1 MAFVDEV
8 RGILVTLHHRWKP
21 LVLTDVVFKAVA
33 FILLTPLAVG
43 LLHLSLWAAGA
54 GTLADADIVLFFIQP
69 LGWAVL
75 VLGGAVL
82 LGIVAA
88 EQATL
93 LVMLL
98 APPDEM
104 VGVGTAFGWVAAR
117 GRQIVALTGRL
128 VAFTAAAAAPF
139 LVLAVVIAAV
149 LLRDYD
155 INYYLATW
163 PASFQLAV
171 GLGVVLLVGLLAVVA
186 WLCAGWF
193 LALPIVLFEPHA
205 AAAAMAESRR
215 RVAGSKRLVL
225 LLLISWGAASFLVS
239 VLATSGVV
247 LVARQLVPLA
257 TGGLPQLVLAIGG
270 TLAAWFA
277 VGLLVN
283 VLTTILFAA
292 MITEVY
298 RRLSPAD
305 ILHRRLEPAAEDGLG
320 GEGLPSFS
328 SGRRLLLSVC
338 VGCLLVA
345 AAGTIAVHDVR
356 FEDDVVV
363 IGHRGAGGLAPEN
376 TLAAI
381 EKAIAFGADWV
392 EIDVQESADGV
403 VMVVH
408 DSDLMKLAGVDLK
421 IWNGTRAELE
431 AIDVGRGFDPRFTG
445 ERVPT
450 LADVLNACCGRVGV
464 TIELKDYGHGQR
476 LEERVA
482 EIVEAHGMDQDVIVM
497 SLKPAMV
504 KRMKALRPA
513 WVVGLLMSV
522 AVGDASTL
530 EADFLAVNARFVS
543 RALVRRAHRVGKKV
557 YAWTLNDDVSL
568 SMLISRGVDGVITDY
583 PDLAAAVLK
592 QRAMLSPVERVLLEL
607 AEVLGVKVRL
617 PALDATSTGEA

>member
-1 MAFVDEV
+1 MAFVEGV
-8 RGILVTLHHRWKP
+8 HEILVSVHNRWKR

-43 LLHLSLWAAGA
+43 FLHLSLWAAGA
-54 GTLADADIVLFFIQP
+54 GALADADIVLFFIQP

-93 LVMLL
+93 LIMLL
-98 APPDEM
+98 APPDETLA
-104 VGVGTAFGWVAAR
+104 VGTVFGLVAAR
-117 GRQIVALTGRL
+117 GRQIVVLTGRL

-139 LVLAVVIAAV
+139 LVLAVFVAAV

-163 PASFQLAV
+163 PVGFKLAV
-171 GLGVVLLVGLLAVVA
+171 AIGAGLLVGLVAMLA

-215 RVAGSKRLVL
+215 RVAGSRRLVL
-225 LLLISWGAASFLVS
+225 LLIISWGAASFLAS

-247 LVARQLVPLA
+247 IVARQVVPLA
-257 TGGLPQLVLAIGG
+257 TGGLPQLVFAIGS
-270 TLAAWFA
+270 TLAVWFA

-283 VLTTILFAA
+283 VLATTLFAA
-292 MITEVY
+292 MIAEVY
-298 RRLSPAD
+298 RGLSPAEVT
-305 ILHRRLEPAAEDGLG
+305 HRRLQPAVASGLGSDGL
-320 GEGLPSFS
+320 PCFFS
-328 SGRRLLLSVC
+328 GHRLLISMC

-345 AAGTIAVHDVR
+345 GVGAIAVQDVR
-356 FEDDVVV
+356 FEDNVVV

-431 AIDVGRGFDPRFTG
+431 AIDVGRSFDPRFTG

-450 LADVLNACCGRVGV
+450 LADVLDACRGRVGV

-482 EIVEAHGMDQDVIVM
+482 EVVEDYGMEQEVIVM
-497 SLKPAMV
+497 SLKPAVV

-513 WVVGLLMSV
+513 WMVGLLMSV

-530 EADFLAVNARFVS
+530 EADFLAVNARFIS
-543 RALVRRAHRVGKKV
+543 RALVRRAHKVGKKV
-557 YAWTLNDDVSL
+557 YAWTLNDDVGL

-583 PDLAAAVLK
+583 PDLAATVLK
-592 QRAMLSPVERVLLEL
+592 QRSMLSPVERVLLEL
-607 AEVLGVKVRL
+607 AEILGVKVRL
-617 PALDATSTGEA
+617 PALDALSTGEA